1 MKLNLLILVVLGL
14 TLFSNHYLDN
24 SYQNNHYSID
34 LLGQYTQNEFY
45 TQSPFKPDLKLV
57 YLKIEQLKTEQI
69 QIKTKLYYLGLLNI
83 GLIIVLLVAI
93 FYFTFNCKLSAYDG
107 ILVSLFPLIC
117 ATFILLILS
126 YLNHHFMEGERTNN
140 QLIKSIYY
148 LLFVAS
154 PIFSYLGF
162 RLNSIEFKLN
172 LHQQK
177 WINYLCLGFFIVST
191 VVVIFTMFGLLLIP
205 DISNFKN

>member
-24 SYQNNHYSID
+24 SYQNSHYSID

-57 YLKIEQLKTEQI
+57 YLQIEQLKTEQI
-69 QIKTKLYYLGLLNI
+69 QIKTKLYYLGFLNI

-93 FYFTFNCKLSAYDG
+93 FYFTFNYKLSAYDG

-117 ATFILLILS
+117 ATFILMIFS
-126 YLNHHFMEGERTNN
+126 YLNHHFMEGERSNN

-162 RLNSIEFKLN
+162 RLNRIEFKLN
-172 LHQQK
+172 LHQQT

>member
-57 YLKIEQLKTEQI
+57 YLQIEQLKTEQI
-69 QIKTKLYYLGLLNI
+69 QIKTKLYYLGFLNI

-117 ATFILLILS
+117 ATFIFMILS
-126 YLNHHFMEGERTNN
+126 YLNHHFMEGERSNN
-140 QLIKSIYY
+140 QLI
-148 LLFVAS
+148 
-154 PIFSYLGF
+154 
-162 RLNSIEFKLN
+162 
-172 LHQQK
+172 
-177 WINYLCLGFFIVST
+177 
-191 VVVIFTMFGLLLIP
+191 
-205 DISNFKN
+205 